1 MKKITLLLAF
11 VFALTAA
18 YAQKLKGSGPL
29 VEQDLRVE
37 NFTGIS
43 LNFSGDVFI
52 TQGDRYAVRVQ
63 GQQNLIDD
71 LNTEIE
77 DGIWKIKFKSRNVD
91 YKSKFHVYITMPTLT
106 YAKVNGSGAIT
117 SKGKFTNLDRLTAG
131 VHGSG
136 DLDLDIEADAL
147 TVKVTGSGDAR
158 FSGTA
163 NAVNVSLTG
172 SGDYDGYNLRGKNC
186 EAKLTGS
193 GDIEI
198 HATEFLLAEV
208 IGSGDI
214 DYKGSPQVKAKV
226 RGSGDIDGN

>member
-1 MKKITLLLAF
+1 MKKITFLFAF
-11 VFALTAA
+11 LFAVTVSQ
-18 YAQKLKGSGPL
+18 AQKLKGEGPL

-37 NFTGIS
+37 NFDGIA

-52 TQGDRYAVRVQ
+52 TQGDRFEVRAQ

-71 LNTEIE
+71 LNLNVE
-77 DGIWKIKFKSRNVD
+77 DGIWKIKFKSKSVN

-106 YAKVNGSGAIT
+106 YAKVHGSGSIT
-117 SKGKFTNLDRLTAG
+117 SKGKFRNLDRLEAG

-136 DLDLDIEADAL
+136 DLDLDIEVDAL

-158 FSGTA
+158 LSGTA
-163 NAVNVSLTG
+163 NAANVNLTG
-172 SGDYDGYNLRGKNC
+172 SGDYDGYNLHTKNC

-193 GDIEI
+193 GDIEVY
-198 HATEFLLAEV
+198 ASDFLLAEV
-208 IGSGDI
+208 VGSGDI

-226 RGSGDIDGN
+226 RGSGDIDGH